1 LPLLLPALAT
11 LMHVMLRDRGDPYKS
26 ALRAWALGVAVLYAT
41 LRIGYQPLLDK
52 QDVLPLV
59 PMLAPFVAVLLVR
72 WTPPSRGR
80 IAVAAVALLELTLT
94 LHNGRPWRDDA
105 EQYTRELHTLL
116 QLSRPTEYV
125 MDDKAES
132 IFRQRPSYWVLEN
145 VTLHRL
151 GDGSIRDDIARNV
164 ADRVGGVFER
174 ERGSDFDFV
183 QRNYVAIAPHV
194 DVAGK
199 LLGAARAGDRLDF
212 NVAIPNRYAILS
224 NSGPVAGT
232 LDGERYTAPREL
244 EAGPHEFV
252 PQQDGVW
259 ALETARA
266 AALGYTPLIGPAVPS
281 AWR

>member
-1 LPLLLPALAT
+1 MSTDGLGRWSHAGWRLWALPLLLPVLALA
-11 LMHVMLRDRGDPYKS
+11 MHEMLRDRGDAYKS
-26 ALRAWALGVAVLYAT
+26 ALRAWVLGVAVLYAA
-41 LRIGYQPLLDK
+41 LRVGYQPLLDK

-59 PMLAPFVAVLLVR
+59 PMLAPFVAALLVR
-72 WTPPSRGR
+72 WTNRRPGASPS
-80 IAVAAVALLELTLT
+80 APLSLLELALT

-132 IFRQRPSYWVLEN
+132 IFRPRPSYWVLEN

-151 GDGSIRDDIARNV
+151 GDGSIPDDIAAQLV
-164 ADRVGGVFER
+164 ADRVGVGVFER

-199 LLGAARAGDRLDF
+199 LLGAARAGDRARFRRRGTKPLRD
-212 NVAIPNRYAILS
+212 
-224 NSGPVAGT
+224 PV
-232 LDGERYTAPREL
+232 EL
-244 EAGPHEFV
+244 RPGCG
-252 PQQDGVW
+252 D
-259 ALETARA
+259 AR
-266 AALGYTPLIGPAVPS
+266 
-281 AWR
+281 R

>member
-1 LPLLLPALAT
+1 
-11 LMHVMLRDRGDPYKS
+11 M
-26 ALRAWALGVAVLYAT
+26 LYAT

-59 PMLAPFVAVLLVR
+59 PMLAPFVAALLVR
-72 WTPPSRGR
+72 WTNRTTGP
-80 IAVAAVALLELTLT
+80 IAVGAVVLLELTLT

-105 EQYTRELHTLL
+105 EQYAQELHTLL

-151 GDGSIRDDIARNV
+151 GDGSIRDDIAAQLV
-164 ADRVGGVFER
+164 ADRVGVGVFER

-212 NVAIPNRYAILS
+212 DIAVPNRYAILS
-224 NSGPVAGT
+224 NSGAVAGT

-244 EAGPHEFV
+244 AAGPHEIV

-266 AALGYTPLIGPAVPS
+266 AALGYTPLIAAVPS
-281 AWR
+281 ARR